1 MSGGASS
8 RGDRRGERALL
19 DVVRGTLATKEP
31 EDEAAAIELCGE
43 LAGLDGDGA
52 LLLRDAGGELHR
64 VRSGD
69 VEVIKPAPAAPGV
82 ATAP

>member
-1 MSGGASS
+1 MTSW
-8 RGDRRGERALL
+8 RWRERLRL
-19 DVVRGTLATKEP
+19 
-31 EDEAAAIELCGE
+31 AAAKAAVTAAARRARVGGVELCGE

-52 LLLRDAGGELHR
+52 LLLRDASGELHR

-69 VEVIKPAPAAPGV
+69 VEVIKPAPAAPEV